1 MANSH
6 DNFYTFLALNFVLI
20 LFVTVIVTLS
30 GFSPFSYSFSLNS
43 TNANTTTK
51 NIDSSTISLNKT
63 ALSLIPLMIAE
74 MKNTNVTNIPIE
86 KVINATPSDVT
97 ALQNAAKN
105 NVINKL
111 GKFATQNNLNNSSN
125 AGNSTNNIQNNP
137 GLNNNTLVN
146 NGLPKINNFA
156 SPSPANK
163 TALLPF
169 VVNLTKNTNATNI
182 PIEKVINATPSD
194 VTALQNAAKNN
205 VINKLNNITS
215 NALSLANS
223 QNRINNTGNSTNNIQ
238 NNSGSNNNTLVNNG
252 LPKINNFASPSPA
265 NKTALL
271 PFVVNLT
278 KNTNVT
284 NIAIGKTINATPSDV
299 TALQNAAKN
308 NVINKLNN
316 INNSLAR

>member
-86 KVINATPSDVT
+86 KVINATPSNVT

-156 SPSPANK
+156 SPS
-163 TALLPF
+163 
-169 VVNLTKNTNATNI
+169 
-182 PIEKVINATPSD
+182 
-194 VTALQNAAKNN
+194 
-205 VINKLNNITS
+205 
-215 NALSLANS
+215 
-223 QNRINNTGNSTNNIQ
+223 
-238 NNSGSNNNTLVNNG
+238 
-252 LPKINNFASPSPA
+252 SPA

-278 KNTNVT
+278 KNTN
-284 NIAIGKTINATPSDV
+284 
-299 TALQNAAKN
+299 
-308 NVINKLNN
+308 
-316 INNSLAR
+316 

>member
-6 DNFYTFLALNFVLI
+6 DKFYTFLALNFVLI

-74 MKNTNVTNIPIE
+74 MKNTNV
-86 KVINATPSDVT
+86 
-97 ALQNAAKN
+97 
-105 NVINKL
+105 
-111 GKFATQNNLNNSSN
+111 
-125 AGNSTNNIQNNP
+125 
-137 GLNNNTLVN
+137 
-146 NGLPKINNFA
+146 
-156 SPSPANK
+156 
-163 TALLPF
+163 
-169 VVNLTKNTNATNI
+169 TNI

>member
-6 DNFYTFLALNFVLI
+6 GNFYTFLALNFVLI
-20 LFVTVIVTLS
+20 LVVTVIVSLNV
-30 GFSPFSYSFSLNS
+30 FSPFGYSFSLNI

-51 NIDSSTISLNKT
+51 NIDSSTMSLNKT
-63 ALSLIPLMIAE
+63 ALSLIPLMIEE
-74 MKNTNVTNIPIE
+74 MKNTNATNIPIE
-86 KVINATPSDVT
+86 RVINATPSNIT

-111 GKFATQNNLNNSSN
+111 NNITSNAQSLANSQNRVNN

-146 NGLPKINNFA
+146 NGLPKINNFT

-182 PIEKVINATPSD
+182 
-194 VTALQNAAKNN
+194 
-205 VINKLNNITS
+205 
-215 NALSLANS
+215 
-223 QNRINNTGNSTNNIQ
+223 
-238 NNSGSNNNTLVNNG
+238 
-252 LPKINNFASPSPA
+252 
-265 NKTALL
+265 
-271 PFVVNLT
+271 
-278 KNTNVT
+278 
-284 NIAIGKTINATPSDV
+284 AIGKTINATPSNI

>member
-1 MANSH
+1 MANSPG
-6 DNFYTFLALNFVLI
+6 NFYTFLALNIVLI
-20 LFVTVIVTLS
+20 LIVTVIVSLNV
-30 GFSPFSYSFSLNS
+30 FSPFGYSFSLNS
-43 TNANTTTK
+43 TNANTITK

-63 ALSLIPLMIAE
+63 ALSLIPLMIEE
-74 MKNTNVTNIPIE
+74 MKNTNATNIPIEKVINATPSNVTALQNAAKNNIINNLGKFATQNNLNNNSNIGNSTNNIQNNSGSNNNTLVNNGLPKINNFASPSPANKTALLPFVVNLTKNTNATNIPIE

-156 SPSPANK
+156 SPS
-163 TALLPF
+163 
-169 VVNLTKNTNATNI
+169 
-182 PIEKVINATPSD
+182 
-194 VTALQNAAKNN
+194 
-205 VINKLNNITS
+205 
-215 NALSLANS
+215 
-223 QNRINNTGNSTNNIQ
+223 
-238 NNSGSNNNTLVNNG
+238 
-252 LPKINNFASPSPA
+252 SPA

>member
-1 MANSH
+1 MAKNSH
-6 DNFYTFLALNFVLI
+6 GNFYTFLALNIVLI
-20 LFVTVIVTLS
+20 LVFTFIGSLNV
-30 GFSPFSYSFSLNS
+30 FSPFSYSFSLNS

-51 NIDSSTISLNKT
+51 NIDLSTLSLNKT

-156 SPSPANK
+156 SPSSPANK

-182 PIEKVINATPSD
+182 
-194 VTALQNAAKNN
+194 AL
-205 VINKLNNITS
+205 
-215 NALSLANS
+215 
-223 QNRINNTGNSTNNIQ
+223 
-238 NNSGSNNNTLVNNG
+238 
-252 LPKINNFASPSPA
+252 
-265 NKTALL
+265 
-271 PFVVNLT
+271 
-278 KNTNVT
+278 
-284 NIAIGKTINATPSDV
+284 GKTINATPSDV

-316 INNSLAR
+316 INNSLTR

>member
-1 MANSH
+1 MVCAQQINKTFLFIYLSKKKYLILEILFLQIAIYIFYLLCRFNTMANSH
-6 DNFYTFLALNFVLI
+6 GNFYTFLALNIVLI
-20 LFVTVIVTLS
+20 LVFTFIGSLNV
-30 GFSPFSYSFSLNS
+30 FSPFSYSFSLNS

-51 NIDSSTISLNKT
+51 NIDLSTISLNKT

-125 AGNSTNNIQNNP
+125 ADNSTNNIQNNP

-156 SPSPANK
+156 SPSSPANK

-169 VVNLTKNTNATNI
+169 VVNLTKNTNA
-182 PIEKVINATPSD
+182 
-194 VTALQNAAKNN
+194 
-205 VINKLNNITS
+205 
-215 NALSLANS
+215 
-223 QNRINNTGNSTNNIQ
+223 
-238 NNSGSNNNTLVNNG
+238 
-252 LPKINNFASPSPA
+252 
-265 NKTALL
+265 
-271 PFVVNLT
+271 
-278 KNTNVT
+278 T

>member
-51 NIDSSTISLNKT
+51 NIDLSTISLNKT

-111 GKFATQNNLNNSSN
+111 
-125 AGNSTNNIQNNP
+125 
-137 GLNNNTLVN
+137 
-146 NGLPKINNFA
+146 
-156 SPSPANK
+156 
-163 TALLPF
+163 
-169 VVNLTKNTNATNI
+169 
-182 PIEKVINATPSD
+182 
-194 VTALQNAAKNN
+194 
-205 VINKLNNITS
+205 
-215 NALSLANS
+215 
-223 QNRINNTGNSTNNIQ
+223 
-238 NNSGSNNNTLVNNG
+238 
-252 LPKINNFASPSPA
+252 
-265 NKTALL
+265 
-271 PFVVNLT
+271 
-278 KNTNVT
+278 
-284 NIAIGKTINATPSDV
+284 
-299 TALQNAAKN
+299 
-308 NVINKLNN
+308 NN